1 MKHAFAIIN
10 PVAGKSNPEQIKRHL
25 DRAFREAGW
34 SYQTYET
41 TGEEV
46 LANVVGE
53 KLEEDID
60 LFIAAGGDGTFSG
73 VAGGL
78 VNAGVPLALIPVG
91 TGNVLARDLD
101 IPRDIEAAVDLI
113 ISSTKTIEIDAMRV
127 DDRYFFMN
135 VTTGVT
141 AEAMRTTEHE
151 SKQRI
156 GRLAYIIEGA
166 GHLLGFQPHRFEI
179 EVDGV
184 KAIHRASEILVI
196 NSHAVGAPYVK
207 WGEQVCINDGI
218 LNLAII
224 RGRTLGAYLQIVWD
238 LVWQHQRRNPSIS
251 SMQVTQKIAIDTQT
265 PLAVQGDGDYIGE
278 TPIEISVVPQA
289 VNILV
294 AANEGEE
301 NETCSEQHN

>member
-1 MKHAFAIIN
+1 MKHAFVIIN
-10 PVAGKSNPEQIKRHL
+10 PVAGNSNPKQIRDHL
-25 DRAFREAGW
+25 DRAFQEAGW
-34 SYQTYET
+34 SYQSYET
-41 TGEEV
+41 TGEED
-46 LANVVGE
+46 LAEVVGE
-53 KLEEDID
+53 RLQENFD

-73 VAGGL
+73 VAAGL
-78 VNAGVPLALIPVG
+78 VNAGIPLAIIPVG

-101 IPRDIEAAVDLI
+101 IPLEIDAAIDLI
-113 ISSTKTIEIDAMRV
+113 LSSTKTIEIDAMGV
-127 DDRYFFMN
+127 DDRYYFLN

-156 GRLAYIIEGA
+156 GRLAYIIEGV

-196 NSHAVGAPYVK
+196 NSNTVGAPYVK

-251 SMQVTQKIAIDTQT
+251 SMQVTERLAIDTQT

-278 TPIEISVVPQA
+278 TPFEITVVPQA
-289 VNILV
+289 LNVIV
-294 AANEGEE
+294 APSKGEKHE
-301 NETCSEQHN
+301 SCYE

>member
-1 MKHAFAIIN
+1 MKHAFVIIN
-10 PVAGKSNPEQIKRHL
+10 PVAGNSNPEQIRDHL
-25 DRAFREAGW
+25 DRAFQEAGW

-46 LANVVGE
+46 LAEIVAE
-53 KLEEDID
+53 RLQEDFD

-73 VAGGL
+73 VAAGL
-78 VNAGVPLALIPVG
+78 VDAGVPLGIIPVG

-101 IPRDIEAAVDLI
+101 IPLEIEAAIDLI
-113 ISSTKTIEIDAMRV
+113 ISSTKTIEIDAMGV

-141 AEAMRTTEHE
+141 AEAIRTTEHQ

-166 GHLLGFQPHRFEI
+166 GHLLGFQPHRFDI
-179 EVDGV
+179 NVDGV
-184 KAIHRASEILVI
+184 EALHRASEILVI
-196 NSHAVGAPYVK
+196 NSHAVGAPYVS
-207 WGEQVCINDGI
+207 WGEQVCIDDGI

-238 LVWQHQRRNPSIS
+238 LIWQHQRRNPSIS
-251 SMQVTQKIAIDTQT
+251 SMQVTERITIDTQK

-278 TPIEISVVPQA
+278 TPIEITVVPQA

-294 AANEGEE
+294 APSKGEE
-301 NETCSEQHN
+301 HESCYE